1 MLILGQTGATRL
13 QAKGIIP
20 GQQLQAR
27 AAPAIGAFAVIFSKE
42 NLVLGGSRIAAFFDL
57 EQKSLV
63 LVLSQSYRNKQLIF
77 YDSLVISKNK
87 TIAAFMRHLEKNIL
101 TTKGCIEPISL

>member
-1 MLILGQTGATRL
+1 MLISGQKEPTHF
-13 QAKGIIP
+13 QAKRIIP

-57 EQKSLV
+57 EQRSLV

-77 YDSLVISKNK
+77 NDSLVISKNK
-87 TIAAFMRHLEKNIL
+87 TIAAFMHHLEKNIL